1 MKMNKID
8 YFKSMVEILKNG
20 ELAEECG
27 CTYEELAQFCTEEID
42 RLEAASAKR
51 KMQMNKTQKAN
62 VSLKEQLLGLLNDT
76 PQTASD
82 LAKFVT
88 NENGEGIS
96 VQKASSLLRQMA
108 LEGVILVKDV
118 KIAKK
123 GAQKGYYLKPEEPE
137 VPETETETET
147 ENSEG

>member
-1 MKMNKID
+1 MSPVGIGVLVFLILFIVALIITNVKIVPQSRA
-8 YFKSMVEILKNG
+8 YVVERLGAYRMTWQTGIHFKIPFFERI
-20 ELAEECG
+20 
-27 CTYEELAQFCTEEID
+27 
-42 RLEAASAKR
+42 AK
-51 KMQMNKTQKAN
+51 N

-137 VPETETETET
+137 VPETETETE
-147 ENSEG
+147 NSEG